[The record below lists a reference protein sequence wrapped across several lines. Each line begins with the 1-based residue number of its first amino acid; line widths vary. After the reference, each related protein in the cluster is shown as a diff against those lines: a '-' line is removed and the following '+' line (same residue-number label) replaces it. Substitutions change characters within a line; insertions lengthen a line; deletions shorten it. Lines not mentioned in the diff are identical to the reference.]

1 MSETNNIP
9 TPENQPRNQ
18 QQFEAQT
25 DDTFNTLTPQVLD
38 ELKGLFPED
47 EYQATNTETPVP
59 LTEVEK
65 AELEEVFQADQ
76 EAGYQAEHD
85 RYITSG
91 ISVANTIDETIRATT
106 TEMKRQQN
114 LKRSLKT
121 IDPLR
126 ESDAEIK
133 SERAWTR
140 LGARATTDLA
150 PRFNR

>member
-1 MSETNNIP
+1 MLETNNIP
-9 TPENQPRNQ
+9 TPENQPEHQ

-25 DDTFNTLTPQVLD
+25 EDTFNILTPQVLD

-59 LTEVEK
+59 LNEEEI

-76 EAGYQAEHD
+76 EAGYQAGHD
-85 RYITSG
+85 RYVTSG

-106 TEMKRQQN
+106 TEMERQQN
-114 LKRSLKT
+114 LKRALKT
-121 IDPLR
+121 IDPPL
-126 ESDAEIK
+126 ESDAEKK
-133 SERAWTR
+133 SKRAWSG
-140 LGARATTDLA
+140 LGARATTELA